1 MVRRSCLRYRL
12 RLLQSQKVLSLY
24 LLVCLLALPLSV
36 YTNGH
41 LGAPLSINRSSR
53 DTYTNNAEGTMA
65 IPILPSR
72 HVDFRNQVEWGK
84 LLSRLVDR
92 YMAHAERGTGMTSGA
107 PWYTFPRIDNFGQI
121 DPEGPYYKPD
131 SNIQI
136 PGGYPVTALLP
147 GTVTAVAWTS
157 WGQTVVTVALDSPL
171 NSLATHTFYEHM
183 SSATVRMGQHVS
195 FGDLL
200 GYNNP
205 AGQVPLGFGLYS
217 GDVYGSGSAWTTL
230 QNDLKPGGAGLLNP
244 VSLLD
249 AFASG
254 KGVGGYTGPVTLGAS
269 TTVTPPTGNPLGLPQ
284 GLTDWIGN
292 PVRLFK
298 LLGGIL
304 LIALGIILMIAPD
317 TLDIAKGVAV
327 AA

>member
-1 MVRRSCLRYRL
+1 M
-12 RLLQSQKVLSLY
+12 
-24 LLVCLLALPLSV
+24 
-36 YTNGH
+36 NGH
-41 LGAPLSINRSSR
+41 SERPLSINWSSR
-53 DTYTNNAEGTMA
+53 DTYTNHAESTIA
-65 IPILPSR
+65 VPVFPTR
-72 HVDFRNQVEWGK
+72 HTVPWNNTEWGK
-84 LLSRLVDR
+84 MLSMLVDR
-92 YMAHAERGTGMTSGA
+92 YMANSRKATRVTTDA
-107 PWYTFPRIDNFGQI
+107 PWWTFPRIDNFGQI

-131 SNIQI
+131 TNVQV
-136 PGGYPVTALLP
+136 PGGYPVVAILP

-183 SSATVRMGQHVS
+183 SSSTVRTGQHVS
-195 FGDLL
+195 FGDLV

-205 AGQVPLGFGLYS
+205 QGQVPLGFGLYS
-217 GDVYGSGSAWTTL
+217 GDVYGSGSAWTML

-244 VSLLD
+244 VSLIESV
-249 AFASG
+249 AAG
-254 KGVGGYTGPVTLGAS
+254 KNVGGYTGPVTLGA
-269 TTVTPPTGNPLGLPQ
+269 TTTGTPVAGTPSLLPQ

-304 LIALGIILMIAPD
+304 LIAIGLILMIAPD